1 MNLRRLFQSILV
13 LSVLAC
19 TGIFVVQPILAA
31 TGPVDQTAFAS
42 FAANAGFAAGP
53 SVTVIIAR
61 LIRTVIS
68 FLGVIAVV
76 IVVYGGFM
84 YMTAGGNDERV
95 KKAKKTITNGL
106 IGLVIVLMSFA
117 IAQFIVS
124 RLVGAT
130 EEADII
136 AFCKNN
142 PTDPT
147 CLKNPPFPP
156 PKPEF
161 TLSSL
166 NTDCAK
172 ALRNFQLQFVFS
184 KSVKNATGIS
194 VKQAGVAVP
203 GVFQFAGPK
212 VTFTPDALCEDNP
225 TFHCFQSGKTY
236 EVVIDNTKL
245 TSASGATLTC
255 TAQKPCCSALQPCS
269 FTAGSAIDTQA
280 PTMVMKEP
288 APKVILGV
296 NKMLQAATKD
306 DSGVSFVDFF
316 VENGNDPIFT
326 AGLDL
331 STNKILSRGNAGE

>member
-142 PTDPT
+142 PTDPK
-147 CLKNPPFPP
+147 CLKTPPFPP
-156 PKPEF
+156 PVPSF
-161 TLSSL
+161 TLQPPAAL
-166 NTDCAK
+166 IQCA
-172 ALRNFQLQFVFS
+172 AGIRNLKLAFVFS
-184 KSVKNATGIS
+184 KSVKDEKGITI
-194 VKQAGVAVP
+194 KQNNVQVP
-203 GVFQFAGPK
+203 GTFASSGQR
-212 VTFTPDALCEDNP
+212 VTFIPNEKCPPPND
-225 TFHCFQSGKTY
+225 
-236 EVVIDNTKL
+236 
-245 TSASGATLTC
+245 TL
-255 TAQKPCCSALQPCS
+255 S
-269 FTAGSAIDTQA
+269 
-280 PTMVMKEP
+280 
-288 APKVILGV
+288 
-296 NKMLQAATKD
+296 
-306 DSGVSFVDFF
+306 
-316 VENGNDPIFT
+316 
-326 AGLDL
+326 
-331 STNKILSRGNAGE
+331 